1 MNVKLTL
8 VPHALIVP
16 SLLHSGLDYT
26 NNFAGNERPDEFLYN
41 FLADLYGTVD
51 GLPRNKT
58 SSNGESSGQRRLRR
72 SRINRGLFSS
82 VYDPHRRQELLS
94 RWDEINFLVVN
105 GFVASE
111 SEGWRRLHH
120 NEYGSAHEIQLDDT
134 YKVQVHMLLA

>member
-1 MNVKLTL
+1 L
-8 VPHALIVP
+8 P
-16 SLLHSGLDYT
+16 SGLDYT
-26 NNFAGNERPDEFLYN
+26 NNFAGNERPDDFLYN

-58 SSNGESSGQRRLRR
+58 SSNGGSSGRRLRR
-72 SRINRGLFSS
+72 SRIKKGLFSS

-120 NEYGSAHEIQLDDT
+120 TEYGSAHEIQLDDT

>member
-1 MNVKLTL
+1 
-8 VPHALIVP
+8 LIVP
-16 SLLHSGLDYT
+16 SLWHSGLDYT
-26 NNFAGNERPDEFLYN
+26 NNFAGNERPDDFLYN

-58 SSNGESSGQRRLRR
+58 SNGESSGRRLR
-72 SRINRGLFSS
+72 RINRGLFSS

-111 SEGWRRLHH
+111 SEGWRRLHRT
-120 NEYGSAHEIQLDDT
+120 EYGLAHEIQLDDT